1 MIKILI
7 LFIALWACMT
17 GSVGVYR
24 QMKGLQTW
32 SNLQMGAV
40 GLLIAVVLFAI
51 FIGIAVLI

>member
-1 MIKILI
+1 M
-7 LFIALWACMT
+7 FIALWACMT

-40 GLLIAVVLFAI
+40 GLLITVVLFAI